1 MRKSYMKNKDFEYV
15 QKLQALNNSVIRYT
29 QDVTDLAKRNMV
41 YDWAINLLKEWEN
54 FYKCEVEEFNSF
66 AEGLNLIYL
75 ESKIPPK
82 RNIGF

>member
-15 QKLQALNNSVIRYT
+15 QKLQSLNRSVIRYT

-41 YDWAINLLKEWEN
+41 FDWAINLLNEWES
-54 FYKCEVEEFNSF
+54 FYKCKVEEFNSL
-66 AEGLNLIYL
+66 AKELNSLYL

-82 RNIGF
+82 RSIGF